1 MVKNIYLKETDFR
14 ESLERYADAKYTAEA
29 RNEKLKDD
37 PSEEVVYALLRIIDG
52 VQSAVNWKDYSEDW
66 KDEMKGLA
74 LEHCIKA
81 ARKYNPKIALE
92 NTITRA
98 IKMKMDKV
106 NRDLTDEELE
116 HIRSNTTNNP
126 FNYFTTIA
134 NNAFKAIVIKNK
146 KNVNAF
152 NLSLIE
158 ENPIHFPT
166 SGANDKESID
176 RYRDMLCRS
185 HLDYCLDNEIN
196 IVSEKKVRKT
206 RKPKEEVFDTDN
218 LLDLDI

>member
-74 LEHCIKA
+74 IEHCIKA
-81 ARKYNPKIALE
+81 VRKYNPKIALE
-92 NTITRA
+92 NTINKA

-106 NRDLTDEELE
+106 NRDLTEEELE
-116 HIRSNTTNNP
+116 HISSNT
-126 FNYFTTIA
+126 
-134 NNAFKAIVIKNK
+134 
-146 KNVNAF
+146 
-152 NLSLIE
+152 
-158 ENPIHFPT
+158 
-166 SGANDKESID
+166 
-176 RYRDMLCRS
+176 
-185 HLDYCLDNEIN
+185 
-196 IVSEKKVRKT
+196 
-206 RKPKEEVFDTDN
+206 
-218 LLDLDI
+218 